1 MGHKALETT
10 HNINK
15 EFGLGT
21 TNECTEQWCFKKF
34 WKGDKSLEDEECN
47 YWPSEVDS
55 DQLGESMKL
64 ILLQLH
70 KRLPKNS
77 VLTAYDH
84 SAFDTNWKVRKLGAS
99 GANHGK
105 NCHFRVIF
113 SNSMQQQW
121 TISESDCDIQWK
133 VGFIGQPVTTSSVA
147 EMRTSSK
154 AFSKAKLAWKK
165 RSWSLFGGLLLI
177 WFTVAFWILGKTLQ
191 RRSMLRR

>member
-1 MGHKALETT
+1 MGRRAAETT
-10 HNINK
+10 CNINNA
-15 EFGLGT
+15 FGSGT
-21 TNECTEQWCFKKF
+21 ANECTVQRWFKKF
-34 WKGDKSLEDEECN
+34 CKGDKSLEDEECN

-113 SNSMQQQW
+113 SNSMQQQ
-121 TISESDCDIQWK
+121 
-133 VGFIGQPVTTSSVA
+133 
-147 EMRTSSK
+147 
-154 AFSKAKLAWKK
+154 
-165 RSWSLFGGLLLI
+165 
-177 WFTVAFWILGKTLQ
+177 
-191 RRSMLRR
+191 